1 MSAHSIDTALAE
13 LSAQINN
20 FEKAV
25 YKFIEEKKMT
35 SDKSLSVNKINRKL
49 QDNPIAIVGMA
60 SLFAKSRNLREYW
73 QNIINKVDGITD
85 VPSTHWNIE
94 DYYDPNPRT
103 PEEKTYCKRGGFI
116 PYVDF
121 NPMEFGIPPS
131 ILEVTDV
138 AQLLSL
144 VVAKEAMED
153 AGYDTSREFNRETIG
168 VILGVAGSQLGLPL
182 AARLE
187 SPVWEKVLKSSGL
200 SDEDTQ
206 KIIKKIKSAYVNW
219 DENAFPGMLG
229 NVVAGRIA
237 NRLNLGGINCVVDAA
252 CASSLAALKMA
263 ISELLEHRCDMMLT
277 GGVDTDNT
285 IMAFM
290 CFSKTPAVS
299 PSENVKPFD
308 ASSDGMMLGEGI
320 GMVVLKRLED
330 AVRDNDKIYAVIKG
344 IGTSSDGRYKSI
356 YAPRQEGQVKALER
370 AYEDAGFAPKSVG
383 LIEAHGTG
391 TMAGD
396 PTEFASIKEFF
407 GEQNSKRQY
416 IALGSVKSQI
426 GHTKAAAGAAS
437 LIKTALA
444 LHHKILP
451 PTINVTQPNPKLN
464 IQNSPFYLNTETR
477 PWIRAQGEAP
487 RRAGVS
493 SFGFGGTNYHVV
505 LEEYEAEQERA
516 YRIHNTASEVL
527 LFAQTPA
534 QLLANC
540 EEILGKLQSEEGNRN
555 YVELVEA
562 CKSQDIPLNVA
573 RVGFVAA
580 SCAEACKLLQISI
593 ELLKTRTSDSSWEH
607 PQGIYY
613 RSSGLEL
620 GGKVVA
626 LFSGQGSQYLDMGRE
641 LVMNFPTLRRLFGYM
656 DSLLLKDN
664 LQPLSEIVFPHPVF
678 EEMEKNAQIAA
689 LQRTEYAQP
698 AIGMLS
704 AGQYK
709 ILQQAGFKADF
720 TAGHSFGELT
730 ALWAAGVVSEEDYC
744 FLVKARGQ
752 AMAAPQDPDYDAGA
766 MLAVKEEVGKIEV
779 VLKQFPRVTIANLNS
794 PRQVVLAGPA
804 VEIAKVRQSL
814 QEQGY
819 AAVLLPVSAAFHT
832 PLIAFAQKAF
842 AQAIKSVS
850 FQNPKIPV
858 YTNVTGKQYSKE
870 AADIQ
875 RILETHLSNAVLF
888 KQEIENIYAAGGS
901 CFVEFGP
908 KKVLTGLVKDILGDR
923 PHLTVA
929 LNPSTSK
936 DSDRSLREAVVQ
948 LRVAGLSLKNLDP
961 YQLPQTIP
969 ATEKTKGLRVP
980 LNGINYVSEKTKMA
994 FEQALQDGHKVKLPA
1009 SKSEDN
1015 APTDSKL
1022 PSVTLTTITAT
1033 PTATVI
1039 ESNGHTN
1046 KSLLSFNQKNG
1057 NVGTTEQ
1064 RETRGHG
1071 DALTR
1076 EHSEVLL
1083 PTTPAVQLPT
1093 SSSPSSPS
1101 PSSPL
1106 PLTSPLPPSP
1116 QPIPQSKMQTS
1127 PDKPVNYQQV
1137 LASLEYVLAQFQ
1149 QNQSENLQV
1158 HGHYLNHQK
1167 EYAKAFFQLMQQQN
1181 SLFANS
1187 TSSEEAAKLKPVLME
1202 SLERSMMQ
1210 FHAQQSETLHI
1221 HEQYLN
1227 SQVEHTKNFFQLI
1240 QQEYSQIID
1249 GKLAITQPVVSSEVT
1264 TAPDKEPQHLIALET
1279 TATKQDS
1286 PVPATHQIP
1295 ATEAQPVV
1303 KMDAQLHSFVEVGTQ
1318 TQIHK
1323 AIDFVADTDGFSVS
1337 PTNNLS
1343 VTSVTPSV
1351 APLPISSPVVTETVA
1366 VRTETAPTDSSTT
1379 TSDVSVNVADLG
1391 TKLLAIISDKTG
1403 YPVEMLDMSMDM
1415 EADLGIDSI
1424 KRVEILGAMQEM
1436 YPDLPKPNVEEL
1448 GELRTIGQIVQCLQS
1463 NASPSIAVQST
1474 VETTLSVQEDARI
1487 HQQVETENSFVSPN
1501 SYAYGTATPK
1511 DAEPTPQLPISELTS
1526 FTESATVNT
1535 ETESADT
1542 DLTDL
1547 GQTLL
1552 AITSEKT
1559 GYPVEMLDLNMDME
1573 ADLGIDSIKRV
1584 EILGTMQEM
1593 YPNLPKPNVEEL
1605 GELRTIGQIVEY
1617 LQKLAGTEKKKSL
1630 NNSSNPSANLNS
1642 NPLRRQ
1648 VKLKVLPQPDFLDF
1662 TLPEGHIGLLT
1673 DDGSLTTSQ
1682 LAQILTEQGWK
1693 IVVLSFPL
1701 SLVPQHSPLPPGVN
1715 RVNLT
1720 DLSEEH
1726 LQQQLATIS
1735 TKYGP
1740 IGAFIHL
1747 NPVFEVIRNGKIPY
1761 LEQEKAI
1768 VKHVFLMAKHLKKSL
1783 NEATHYGR
1791 SCFCTVARLDGAFGL
1806 GQNVHFGPISAG
1818 LFGLTKTLNWEWQQ
1832 VFCRA
1837 IDLSPHIDAQE
1848 SAGHIFAELHD
1859 PNRYITEIAYGSH
1872 GRVTLI
1878 STPNI

>member
-1 MSAHSIDTALAE
+1 MSANSLDTALAE
-13 LSAQINN
+13 LEAQINN

-25 YKFIEEKKMT
+25 YRSIEEKKMM
-35 SDKSLSVNKINRKL
+35 SDKSLTVNKINRKL
-49 QDNPIAIVGMA
+49 QHNPIAIVGMA

-73 QNIINKVDGITD
+73 QNIIHKIDGITD
-85 VPSTHWNIE
+85 VPATHWNIE

-116 PYVDF
+116 PHVDF

-187 SPVWEKVLKSSGL
+187 YPVWEKVLKSSGL

-252 CASSLAALKMA
+252 CASSFAALKMA
-263 ISELLEHRCDMMLT
+263 ISELVEHRCDMMLT
-277 GGVDTDNT
+277 GGVDCDNT
-285 IMAFM
+285 IMAYM

-299 PSENVKPFD
+299 PSDNVKPFD
-308 ASSDGMMLGEGI
+308 AKSDGMMLGEGV

-330 AVRDNDKIYAVIKG
+330 AIRDNDKIYAVIKG

-356 YAPRQEGQVKALER
+356 YAPRQEGQVKALQR
-370 AYEDAGFAPKSVG
+370 AYEDAGFSPETVS
-383 LIEAHGTG
+383 LMEAHGTG

-396 PTEFASIKEFF
+396 PTEFASLREFF
-407 GEQNSKRQY
+407 GNNSHRQY

-464 IQNSPFYLNTETR
+464 INNSAFYLNTETR
-477 PWIRAQGEAP
+477 PWIRAEGEAP
-487 RRAGVS
+487 RRAGIS

-505 LEEYEAEQERA
+505 LEEYQAEQERA
-516 YRIHNTASEVL
+516 YRIHNTPSEVL
-527 LFAQTPA
+527 LFAETSA
-534 QLLANC
+534 QLLASC
-540 EEILGKLQSEEGNRN
+540 EEILGKLQSEDGNRN

-562 CKSQDIPLNVA
+562 CKSKDIPLNAA

-580 SCAEACKLLQISI
+580 SCAEACKFLQISI
-593 ELLKTRTSDSSWEH
+593 ELLKNRASDSSWEH

-620 GGKVVA
+620 SGKVVA

-656 DSLLLKDN
+656 DSLLLKNN

-678 EEMEKNAQIAA
+678 EEAEKNAQVAA

-704 AGQYK
+704 AGLYK
-709 ILQQAGFKADF
+709 ILQQAGFQADF
-720 TAGHSFGELT
+720 VAGHSFGELT
-730 ALWAAGVVSEEDYC
+730 ALWAAGVLSDEDYC

-752 AMAAPQDPDYDAGA
+752 AMGAPQDPDYDAGA
-766 MLAVKEEVGKIEV
+766 MLAVKEEVGKV
-779 VLKQFPRVTIANLNS
+779 KAVLRQFPRVTIANLNS

-804 VEIAKVRQSL
+804 AEIAKVRQAL

-819 AAVLLPVSAAFHT
+819 TSVLLPVSAAFHT

-842 AQAIKSVS
+842 AQAIKSIS

-858 YTNVTGKQYSKE
+858 YTNVTGKQYPKE
-870 AADIQ
+870 AAEIQ

-908 KKVLTGLVKDILGDR
+908 KKILTGLVKDILGDR

-929 LNPSTSK
+929 LNQSAQK

-961 YQLPQTIP
+961 YQLPQPIP
-969 ATEKTKGLRVP
+969 ATEKSKGLSVR

-1009 SKSEDN
+1009 STSEDN
-1015 APTDSKL
+1015 APTDSK
-1022 PSVTLTTITAT
+1022 PPIATLTTITTT
-1033 PTATVI
+1033 PIATVAD
-1039 ESNGHTN
+1039 SNGHTN
-1046 KSLLSFNQKNG
+1046 KSLLPANQKIEAKETNG
-1057 NVGTTEQ
+1057 
-1064 RETRGHG
+1064 RGHKYKTSKQG
-1071 DALTR
+1071 ESLN
-1076 EHSEVLL
+1076 
-1083 PTTPAVQLPT
+1083 TPL
-1093 SSSPSSPS
+1093 S

-1106 PLTSPLPPSP
+1106 PPFPSTPNPQPSTSPVSPLPPSS
-1116 QPIPQSKMQTS
+1116 QPIPQPKMQTN
-1127 PDKPVNYQQV
+1127 PDQPVNYQQV
-1137 LASLEYVLAQFQ
+1137 LASLEYVLTQFQ
-1149 QNQSENLQV
+1149 QNQSESLQV
-1158 HGHYLNHQK
+1158 HGHYLNHQV
-1167 EYAKAFFQLMQQQN
+1167 EYAKTFFQLMQQQN
-1181 SLFANS
+1181 SLFANCK
-1187 TSSEEAAKLKPVLME
+1187 SSEEAAKLKPVLME
-1202 SLERSMMQ
+1202 SLERSIMQ
-1210 FHAQQSETLHI
+1210 FHSQQSDTLRV
-1221 HEQYLN
+1221 HEQYLKT
-1227 SQVEHTKNFFQLI
+1227 QVEYTKNFFQLL
-1240 QQEYSQIID
+1240 QQEYSQVVN
-1249 GKLAITQPVVSSEVT
+1249 GQLAITQPVVSVDET
-1264 TAPDKEPQHLIALET
+1264 TAANKKRELLIALET
-1279 TATKQDS
+1279 TTSKQDT
-1286 PVPATHQIP
+1286 PVSSTPQTLAIET
-1295 ATEAQPVV
+1295 QPEV
-1303 KMDAQLHSFVEVGTQ
+1303 KMDAQLHSVAEVATQ
-1318 TQIHK
+1318 TQTHK
-1323 AIDFVADTDGFSVS
+1323 VIDFVTNGANGFSAT
-1337 PTNNLS
+1337 PTDNLS
-1343 VTSVTPSV
+1343 VPSVTPSV
-1351 APLPISSPVVTETVA
+1351 APLPISSPVVTEPVA
-1366 VRTETAPTDSSTT
+1366 IKPEIIPTDSSTT
-1379 TSDVSVNVADLG
+1379 TSSVSVNTLDLG
-1391 TKLLAIISDKTG
+1391 EKLLAIISEKTG

-1424 KRVEILGAMQEM
+1424 KRVEILGTMQEM

-1448 GELRTIGQIVQCLQS
+1448 GELRTIGQIVECLQS
-1463 NASPSIAVQST
+1463 SASQSNVVQSIAV
-1474 VETTLSVQEDARI
+1474 ETAISLQEE
-1487 HQQVETENSFVSPN
+1487 VK
-1501 SYAYGTATPK
+1501 TPK
-1511 DAEPTPQLPISELTS
+1511 QEEVENLSLTPSPLFTS
-1526 FTESATVNT
+1526 DSILVTKEVEA
-1535 ETESADT
+1535 ADT
-1542 DLTDL
+1542 DLADL

-1552 AITSEKT
+1552 SITSEKT
-1559 GYPVEMLDLNMDME
+1559 GYPVEMLDLSMDME

-1630 NNSSNPSANLNS
+1630 NKPSNPSGNLNN

-1648 VKLKVLPQPDFLDF
+1648 VKLKTLPQPDFLDF
-1662 TLPEGHIGLLT
+1662 TLPEGHVGLLT
-1673 DDGSLTTSQ
+1673 DDGSLTTSK
-1682 LAQILTEQGWK
+1682 LAQSLTQQGWK
-1693 IVVLSFPL
+1693 VVVLSFPQ
-1701 SLVPQHSPLPPGVN
+1701 SLVSQHSPLPVGVH
-1715 RVNLT
+1715 RVNLA

-1735 TKYGP
+1735 TRYGS

-1747 NPVFEVIRNGKIPY
+1747 NPLFEVSYNGKIPY

-1768 VKHVFLMAKHLKKSL
+1768 VKHVFLIAKHLKKSL
-1783 NEATHYGR
+1783 NQATRYGR
-1791 SCFCTVARLDGAFGL
+1791 SCFCTVVRLDGAFGL
-1806 GQNVHFGPISAG
+1806 GQNLNFGPISAG

-1837 IDLSPHIDAQE
+1837 IDLSPHLDAEE
-1848 SAGHIFAELHD
+1848 SAHHIFAELHD
-1859 PNRYITEIAYGSH
+1859 PNRYITEVAYGSQ